1 MICRNGYFSLLW
13 QSQAVWDFILVKRL
27 TQTDWL
33 ELGLKALASKGDGA
47 IRIDTLC
54 AIAKRTKGSFY
65 HHFQTREVFVDALL
79 AHWTQKLTNS
89 IIDETEKA
97 ITPVAK
103 LMALSALTTDFDGGA
118 ERELRRWAGHDK
130 AVKAA
135 IEAVD
140 QRRVKYVAKLLK
152 QAKDIPARQAMDL
165 AVMNYAALI
174 GYQQM
179 FKPVPADRRKRIDQ
193 VFVEILQQLP
203 DY

>member
-1 MICRNGYFSLLW
+1 MGIFLSLW
-13 QSQAVWDFILVKRL
+13 QFQAVWDFILVKRL

-89 IIDETEKA
+89 VIDETEKA
-97 ITPVAK
+97 MTPVAK
-103 LMALSALTTDFDGGA
+103 LMALNALTTDFDGGV

-140 QRRVKYVAKLLK
+140 QRRVKVCRRIA
-152 QAKDIPARQAMDL
+152 QASQRYPGATGDGFGGDELCGFDR
-165 AVMNYAALI
+165 
-174 GYQQM
+174 
-179 FKPVPADRRKRIDQ
+179 VPANVQTRAS
-193 VFVEILQQLP
+193 
-203 DY
+203 